1 MIRKEKENLLLGNE
15 EGVYID
21 TKKSELYIYGA
32 IGIGD
37 GTYVNDVEAGIS
49 MITGKEVY
57 LHISSPGGDAF
68 EGIAIYNF
76 LKQSGKTI
84 TVICEGLVASAASI
98 IAMAGDK
105 IEMEDDA
112 RLMIH
117 NAASYGFGNAEFME
131 KRAAALHSAN
141 QAIKASYMGRFNGSE
156 NELTSFMAKETYF
169 TATEAIEWGFADSIR
184 QNNTGGWG
192 SVFENSSLRTAN
204 KKKAQARMLSR
215 FKNYID
221 NLTNNLGG
229 K

>member
-1 MIRKEKENLLLGNE
+1 MIRKEKENLLSGNE

-21 TKKSELYIYGA
+21 TKKSELYIYGS
-32 IGIGD
+32 IGIRD
-37 GTYVNDVEAGIS
+37 GTYASDIEAGVS
-49 MITGKEVY
+49 MIPGKEISLY
-57 LHISSPGGDAF
+57 ISSPGGDAF

-76 LKQSGKTI
+76 LKQSDKTI

-98 IAMAGDK
+98 VAMAGDK
-105 IEMEDDA
+105 IEMEEDA

-169 TATEAIEWGFADSIR
+169 TANEVIKWGLADSIH
-184 QNNTGGWG
+184 QNNAGDWG
-192 SVFENSSLRTAN
+192 SMFENSSLRTTD

-221 NLTNNLGG
+221 ILTNNLGG